1 MMSRDIIQ
9 FSFLGK
15 KIVLS
20 FVNNRETRVMCNSVS
35 LSRVCAWGFDTL
47 LHVFVLKPQVCDFIP
62 TAIVHGNYLRG
73 VLDAN
78 GYIFKTRLI
87 GYVMI
92 AKDI

>member
-1 MMSRDIIQ
+1 MMGCDIMQ
-9 FSFLGK
+9 FSFLGE

-73 VLDAN
+73 VLDTN